1 MVEVRHLQAVLVL
14 AEELNF
20 TRAAERL
27 HITQSA
33 LSKRIIEIE
42 KHHGF
47 HLFTRKNKRNVELS
61 EVGRIFLEEARSA
74 LLHIDRAVQLGR
86 AAREDSETILTVGHS
101 PDADQAWVSAV
112 LAIRL
117 PLYPKLR
124 IQLISEFSRELIRSV
139 MADRFM
145 VALAHLAFELA
156 LPTEESGKTALVAP
170 EREETW
176 VRRLFEKA
184 VLGFAE
190 VELEP
195 LGWGVRG
202 GVPLHWQVASA
213 SLGIPAILPRMVTD
227 IFLDPPNGG
236 RRVIV
241 DTKFSSIL
249 GSRRFGGAT
258 LKSDYIYQMYA
269 YVRSQEG
276 IGLRS
281 HETAGLFLHPAID
294 MTLFEQA
301 AIQEHSI
308 TFATVNL
315 SASPATIRSELRRIL
330 TS

>member
-1 MVEVRHLQAVLVL
+1 
-14 AEELNF
+14 
-20 TRAAERL
+20 
-27 HITQSA
+27 
-33 LSKRIIEIE
+33 
-42 KHHGF
+42 
-47 HLFTRKNKRNVELS
+47 
-61 EVGRIFLEEARSA
+61 
-74 LLHIDRAVQLGR
+74 
-86 AAREDSETILTVGHS
+86 
-101 PDADQAWVSAV
+101 
-112 LAIRL
+112 
-117 PLYPKLR
+117 
-124 IQLISEFSRELIRSV
+124 
-139 MADRFM
+139 M
-145 VALAHLAFELA
+145 VALGQLAFELA

-170 EREETW
+170 EREESW

-184 VLGFAE
+184 VLGFAW

-213 SLGIPAILPRMVTD
+213 SLGISAILPRMVTD
-227 IFLDPPNGG
+227 IILDPPKGG

-258 LKSDYIYQMYA
+258 LKSDYLYQMYS

-281 HETAGLFLHPAID
+281 HETAGLFLHPAIEV
-294 MTLFEQA
+294 TLYERA
-301 AIQEHSI
+301 AIQQHSI

-315 SASPATIRSELRRIL
+315 SASPAAIRSELRRIL